1 MNRSSLL
8 TLLLIGGTAIAGCAA
23 QPGQG
28 PAAQA
33 MGTRQCFTPREVSG
47 FTGTVDRNADIK
59 VGTSRYFRLE
69 LGGGCPDI
77 NWSLRVGLRPLPGS
91 GSFICEGY
99 DAELIVPDPTRTQVC
114 PVSAIRPISREQY
127 LSDNKR

>member
-1 MNRSSLL
+1 MNRFSP
-8 TLLLIGGTAIAGCAA
+8 LLLIACAGIAGCAP

-28 PAAQA
+28 GTAQST
-33 MGTRQCFTPREVSG
+33 GTRQCFTPREVSG

-59 VGTSRYFRLE
+59 VGTSRYYRLE

-77 NWSLRVGLRPLPGS
+77 DWSQRIGIRARGG

-99 DAELIVPDPTRTQVC
+99 DAELIVPDPSRTQVC
-114 PVSAIRPISREQY
+114 PVSAIRAITREQY
-127 LSDNKR
+127 LADNKR

>member
-1 MNRSSLL
+1 MSRFSPLFLL
-8 TLLLIGGTAIAGCAA
+8 FIGCTGIAGCAA

-28 PAAQA
+28 AAVHA

-77 NWSLRVGLRPLPGS
+77 DWSQRIGIRARG
-91 GSFICEGY
+91 GGTFICEGY

-114 PVSAIRPISREQY
+114 PVSAIHAISREQY
-127 LSDNKR
+127 LADNKR

>member
-1 MNRSSLL
+1 MNRFSVLLLL
-8 TLLLIGGTAIAGCAA
+8 TACFGIASCAV
-23 QPGQG
+23 QPGQSTS
-28 PAAQA
+28 AQA

-59 VGTSRYFRLE
+59 VGASRYFRLE

-77 NWSLRVGLRPLPGS
+77 DWSQRIGIRARS
-91 GSFICEGY
+91 GGNFICEGY

-114 PVSAIRPISREQY
+114 PVSAIHAISRDQY
-127 LSDNKR
+127 LADNKR

>member
-1 MNRSSLL
+1 MNRFSPLL
-8 TLLLIGGTAIAGCAA
+8 LLLIGFTGVASCAA
-23 QPGQG
+23 QPRQG
-28 PAAQA
+28 TTSQTTGA
-33 MGTRQCFTPREVSG
+33 RQCFTPREVSG

-77 NWSLRVGLRPLPGS
+77 DWSQRIGIRARG
-91 GSFICEGY
+91 GGNFICEGY

-114 PVSAIRPISREQY
+114 PVSAIHAISREQY
-127 LSDNKR
+127 LADNKR

>member
-8 TLLLIGGTAIAGCAA
+8 ILLLIGGTAIAACAA
-23 QPGQG
+23 QPRQST
-28 PAAQA
+28 AAQA
-33 MGTRQCFTPREVSG
+33 TGTRQCFTPREVSG

-77 NWSLRVGLRPLPGS
+77 DWSQRIGIRARGG

-114 PVSAIRPISREQY
+114 PVSAIRAISREQY